1 MLLALTC
8 AALAAGTVETEAR
21 EILDQLLRV
30 DTSHGNETAALQ
42 PLVARFQRAGVQA
55 QLLESAPGRG
65 NLVARV
71 RGTGARRP
79 LLLLAH
85 IDVVPV
91 EGQPWT
97 VPPFQ
102 PTEKDGYLYARGVSD
117 DKAMAAAFTAI
128 ALEAARSPQKLG
140 RDLIVALTAGEETGG
155 LAGARWLAQNHRDL
169 IDAELALNEGGALVV
184 APDLSRMESVEI
196 GVAEKTFQSYALTVK
211 GKGGHSSVPPTD
223 SDPVVTLAR
232 ALQRVGELRFPAKV
246 LPESREG
253 NRGSGGGAEADG
265 RHRLRQALADQRARN
280 RGGARRGA
288 LAVGRRPRLPFDGHR
303 RDRLPP
309 PARDRHPVLRPG
321 RRAGDAGRSTRGP
334 GGARRGRAAADQVD
348 GRRRALPARGDS
360 TAGALELRRQEFP
373 LRLAEQVA
381 LQERAAELLQHVAL
395 GHGLHALGDRRD
407 GEVAAEADHGLDE
420 LALGGRLVEVAQQ
433 GHVELH
439 DVRLELG
446 EAGQPRVPGAQVV
459 HRDAVAHALER
470 LHPGAGVLHLVEP
483 GALGDLQH
491 HAGGVGGERRGRV
504 QQVVVEQVGGVEV
517 DERAPDGRGQPRGHR
532 VPDGAAQ
539 VGQPAQPLRRADQ
552 VRRPGQRG
560 LGSAHQRL
568 VAEGPARRPLHDRLE
583 RHPQALQRA
592 LEGALEAGPVV
603 LQRRVL
609 AQHRQRLALELRQA
623 VVARRA

>member
-184 APDLSRMESVEI
+184 APDLSRMESAEI

-232 ALQRVGELRFPAKV
+232 ALQRIGELRFPAKV

-253 NRGSGGGAEADG
+253 IALQALREKPPLSTALEHAARSGALSPQDEAVIGKDRLANAQVRTTCVTTMLKAAPQDNVLPTTAQATADPAVELKPTGDIGFAKPSPISGPVTEAVHAAARSLWGDVPVSHPMGTGATDSRHLREIGIQSYGLGGAPGTQD
-265 RHRLRQALADQRARN
+265 DQRA
-280 RGGARRGA
+280 
-288 LAVGRRPRLPFDGHR
+288 
-303 RDRLPP
+303 
-309 PARDRHPVLRPG
+309 
-321 RRAGDAGRSTRGP
+321 
-334 GGARRGRAAADQVD
+334 GRAAHGAD
-348 GRRRALPARGDS
+348 
-360 TAGALELRRQEFP
+360 
-373 LRLAEQVA
+373 
-381 LQERAAELLQHVAL
+381 
-395 GHGLHALGDRRD
+395 
-407 GEVAAEADHGLDE
+407 
-420 LALGGRLVEVAQQ
+420 
-433 GHVELH
+433 
-439 DVRLELG
+439 
-446 EAGQPRVPGAQVV
+446 
-459 HRDAVAHALER
+459 
-470 LHPGAGVLHLVEP
+470 
-483 GALGDLQH
+483 
-491 HAGGVGGERRGRV
+491 ERRPIKWMG
-504 QQVVVEQVGGVEV
+504 EGVRFLREV
-517 DERAPDGRGQPRGHR
+517 TLQ
-532 VPDGAAQ
+532 
-539 VGQPAQPLRRADQ
+539 L
-552 VRRPGQRG
+552 
-560 LGSAHQRL
+560 
-568 VAEGPARRPLHDRLE
+568 AR
-583 RHPQALQRA
+583 
-592 LEGALEAGPVV
+592 
-603 LQRRVL
+603 
-609 AQHRQRLALELRQA
+609 
-623 VVARRA
+623 

>member
-71 RGTGARRP
+71 RGTGAKRP

-253 NRGSGGGAEADG
+253 IALQALREKPPLSTALEHAAQSGALSPQDEAVIGKDRLANAIADPAVELKPTGDIGFAKPSPISGPVTEAVHAAARSLWGDVPVSHPMGTGATDSRHLREIGIQSYGLGGAPGTQD
-265 RHRLRQALADQRARN
+265 DQRA
-280 RGGARRGA
+280 
-288 LAVGRRPRLPFDGHR
+288 
-303 RDRLPP
+303 
-309 PARDRHPVLRPG
+309 
-321 RRAGDAGRSTRGP
+321 
-334 GGARRGRAAADQVD
+334 GRAAHGAD
-348 GRRRALPARGDS
+348 
-360 TAGALELRRQEFP
+360 
-373 LRLAEQVA
+373 
-381 LQERAAELLQHVAL
+381 
-395 GHGLHALGDRRD
+395 
-407 GEVAAEADHGLDE
+407 
-420 LALGGRLVEVAQQ
+420 
-433 GHVELH
+433 
-439 DVRLELG
+439 
-446 EAGQPRVPGAQVV
+446 
-459 HRDAVAHALER
+459 
-470 LHPGAGVLHLVEP
+470 
-483 GALGDLQH
+483 
-491 HAGGVGGERRGRV
+491 ERRPIKWMG
-504 QQVVVEQVGGVEV
+504 EGVRFLREV
-517 DERAPDGRGQPRGHR
+517 TLQ
-532 VPDGAAQ
+532 
-539 VGQPAQPLRRADQ
+539 L
-552 VRRPGQRG
+552 
-560 LGSAHQRL
+560 
-568 VAEGPARRPLHDRLE
+568 AR
-583 RHPQALQRA
+583 
-592 LEGALEAGPVV
+592 
-603 LQRRVL
+603 
-609 AQHRQRLALELRQA
+609 
-623 VVARRA
+623 